1 MSMKDIFEK
10 GGEGMKDFKLPS
22 FRFRKSLWI
31 ILGLLVLSFV
41 LFPAFARFYT
51 DYLWFEALDLT
62 SVFWTRIIPQW
73 ILFAVAAAAAF
84 LIFAFSWLRARRGAK
99 KLDESGETPLHAKGA
114 GFMVLGAAVLLS
126 VMNGLGVR
134 GEWAMV
140 LRFLNRTPFGH
151 TDPIFGKDVGFYVFQ
166 LPFYDFLQ
174 DWLLGVLVTALL
186 GSALIYVMGWLP
198 KIREENRFSFP
209 PQARRQLTF
218 LGAAAVF
225 AWGAGFWIQRFDL
238 LFSASGVVFG
248 AGYTDIHARLLAI
261 NIMLALSAIVGVLLL
276 LNIFKRTWKMAAIA
290 VVLLVATNIVVMG
303 IYPGIVQKYIV
314 EPNEFQ
320 KEQPYIRYNID
331 KTLTAYGLDSLNIV
345 DYSPETTVT
354 AEDID
359 KEEDIIRNVRLWD
372 YRPLLRSYKQLQEIR
387 SYYDFEDVDIDRY
400 TFDGN
405 YRQVMLSTRELDLA
419 QLQSPSWVNM
429 HLEFTHG
436 YGITMNP
443 VNEVDR
449 EGKPV
454 FFIKDLPPEINVPLT
469 IDRPQIYYGE
479 KRQPYVLVMTK
490 TKEFD
495 YPMGSANVRTTY
507 EGSGG
512 VGIGSLLRRLAFA
525 VRFADSQIL
534 FTDATLPESR
544 IMFHRSIGE
553 RVRKV
558 APFLFYDS
566 DPYMTVQDGRLVWI
580 QDAYTVTDSYPYSE
594 PVNIS
599 GGRINY
605 IRNSVKIAVDAY
617 DGHMTFYVADPDDPL
632 IQTWAKIFPDMF
644 TSMDEASEAFC
655 AHRRY
660 PKGLFSIQS
669 EIFRTYHMEDANT
682 FYNKEDVWEFP
693 KAGVSGALDAY
704 YLVMRLAGEEKAEFM
719 LISPFTPSGR
729 DNMIAWIAGRSDP
742 PNYGELLVYKFP
754 KQQLIYGPRQ
764 VEALIDQ
771 TPEISAQLSLW
782 SQRGSDVIRGNLLVI
797 PMGESLLYVQPL
809 YLRASNSDLPELK
822 RVIVSSGGRVAWA
835 ENLDDALENLLGS
848 RPIAAP
854 EPTEEGG
861 IEIDE
866 QTLETGRPRVSP
878 EAPEG
883 SPAELARRAEQHFE
897 AAQDALQRGDWA
909 RYGEELESLEAL
921 IRQLVTVTGGMTGE
935 TP

>member
-1 MSMKDIFEK
+1 MSMKDIFKK
-10 GGEGMKDFKLPS
+10 GGEGTKDFKLPS
-22 FRFRKSLWI
+22 FKFKKGLWI
-31 ILGLLVLSFV
+31 ILGLLILAFV

-51 DYLWFEALDLT
+51 DYLWYGALDLT

-73 ILFAVAAAAAF
+73 ILFAVATAAAF
-84 LIFAFSWLRARRGAK
+84 LVFVFSWIRARRGAK
-99 KLDESGETPLHAKGA
+99 KLDTNGETPLHARGS
-114 GFMVLGAAVLLS
+114 GIIVMAAAILLS

-151 TDPIFGKDVGFYVFQ
+151 TDPIFGKDVGFYVFE
-166 LPFYDFLQ
+166 LPFYSFLQ
-174 DWLLGVLVTALL
+174 DWLLGVLITALL
-186 GSALIYVMGWLP
+186 GAALIYIIGWLP

-218 LGAAAVF
+218 MGAIAVF
-225 AWGAGFWIQRFDL
+225 AWGAGFWLKRFDL
-238 LFSASGVVFG
+238 LFSAAGVVFG

-261 NIMLALSAIVGVLLL
+261 NIMLVLSVIVGALLL
-276 LNIFKRTWKMAAIA
+276 LNIFRRTWKMAAIA

-303 IYPGIVQKYIV
+303 VYPGIVQKYIV
-314 EPNEFQ
+314 EPNEFN
-320 KEQPYIRYNID
+320 KEEPYIRHNID
-331 KTLTAYGLDSLNIV
+331 STLKAYGLDSLEV
-345 DYSPETTVT
+345 VAYVPETSVT
-354 AEDID
+354 AGDID
-359 KEEDIIRNVRLWD
+359 KDEDIIRNIRLWD

-387 SYYDFEDVDIDRY
+387 SYYDFEDIDIDRY
-400 TFDGN
+400 TFDGT
-405 YRQVMLSTRELDLA
+405 YRQVMLSARELDLG

-436 YGITMNP
+436 YGVTMNP

-469 IDRPQIYYGE
+469 VDRPQIYYGE
-479 KRQPYVLVMTK
+479 KRQPYVLVKTT

-495 YPMGSANVRTTY
+495 YPMGNDNVRTTY
-507 EGSGG
+507 EGTGG

-534 FTDATLPESR
+534 FTNAVLPESR
-544 IMFHRSIGE
+544 IMFYRSIGE
-553 RVRKV
+553 RVRNV
-558 APFLFYDS
+558 APFLVYDN
-566 DPYMTVQDGRLVWI
+566 DPYLTIQDGDLIWI
-580 QDAYTVTDSYPYSE
+580 QDAYTITNSYPYSE
-594 PVNIS
+594 PVNIT

-605 IRNSVKIAVDAY
+605 IRNSVKIAINAY
-617 DGHMTFYVADPDDPL
+617 NGKMTFYVADPQDPL
-632 IQTWAKIFPDMF
+632 IQTWSRIFPDLF
-644 TSMDEASEAFC
+644 TPMEEAPDSFC

-660 PKGLFSIQS
+660 PKGLFNIQS

-693 KAGVSGALDAY
+693 KGGVSGALEDY
-704 YLVMRLAGEEKAEFM
+704 YLVMRLAGAEKAEFM

-729 DNMIAWIAGRSDP
+729 DNMIAWIAGRSDE
-742 PNYGELLVYKFP
+742 PNYGELVVYAFP

-771 TPEISAQLSLW
+771 TPEISAQISLW
-782 SQRGSDVIRGNLLVI
+782 SQRGSSVIRGNLLVI

-809 YLRASNSDLPELK
+809 YLQATNSDLPELK

-835 ENLDDALENLLGS
+835 ERLDEALNNLLGS
-848 RPIAAP
+848 VPIAAL
-854 EPTEEGG
+854 EPTEEGDIALREG
-861 IEIDE
+861 
-866 QTLETGRPRVSP
+866 TAGKPAMPLEL
-878 EAPEG
+878 PEG
-883 SPAELARRAEQHFE
+883 TPAELANRAQKHLE
-897 AAQDALQRGDWA
+897 AAQEAAQQGDWG
-909 RYGEELESLEAL
+909 RYGEELQNLEEI
-921 IRQLVTVTGGMTGE
+921 IRQLVTVTGGTMEE

>member
-22 FRFRKSLWI
+22 FKFKKSLLV
-31 ILGLLVLSFV
+31 ILGLLILAFV

-51 DYLWFEALDLT
+51 DYLWYDALDLT

-73 ILFAVAAAAAF
+73 ILFAVATVAAF
-84 LIFAFSWLRARRGAK
+84 LIFSFSWLKARRGAK
-99 KLDESGETPLHAKGA
+99 KLDEKGETPLHARGS
-114 GFMVLGAAVLLS
+114 GIIVMAAAILLS

-151 TDPIFGKDVGFYVFQ
+151 TDPIFGKDVGFYVFE
-166 LPFYDFLQ
+166 LPFYSFLQ
-174 DWLLGVLVTALL
+174 DWLLGVLITALL

-209 PQARRQLTF
+209 PQARRHLTF
-218 LGAAAVF
+218 MGAIAVF
-225 AWGAGFWIQRFDL
+225 AWGAGFWIERFDL

-261 NIMLALSAIVGVLLL
+261 NIMLALSAIVGALLL

-290 VVLLVATNIVVMG
+290 VVLLVTTNIVIMG

-314 EPNEFQ
+314 EPNEFN
-320 KEQPYIRYNID
+320 KEEPYIRHNID
-331 KTLTAYGLDSLNIV
+331 STLKAYGLDSLEVV
-345 DYSPETTVT
+345 DYVPETTVT
-354 AEDID
+354 AGDID
-359 KEEDIIRNVRLWD
+359 KDEDIIRNVRLWD

-400 TFDGN
+400 TFDGT
-405 YRQVMLSTRELDLA
+405 YRQVMLSARELDLG

-436 YGITMNP
+436 YGVTMNP

-454 FFIKDLPPEINVPLT
+454 FFIKDLPPEIDVPLT

-479 KRQPYVLVMTK
+479 KQQPYVLVKTT

-495 YPMGSANVRTTY
+495 YPMGNDNVRTTY
-507 EGSGG
+507 EGTGG

-534 FTDATLPESR
+534 FTNAVLPESR
-544 IMFHRSIGE
+544 IMFYRSIGE
-553 RVRKV
+553 RTRTV
-558 APFLFYDS
+558 APFLVYDS
-566 DPYMTVQDGRLVWI
+566 DPYLTIQEGNLIWI
-580 QDAYTVTDSYPYSE
+580 QDAYTITDSYPYSE
-594 PVNIS
+594 PVNIT
-599 GGRINY
+599 GGKINY
-605 IRNSVKIAVDAY
+605 IRNSVKIAINAY
-617 DGHMTFYVADPDDPL
+617 NGKMTFYVADSEDPL
-632 IQTWAKIFPDMF
+632 IQTWAKIFPDLF
-644 TSMDEASEAFC
+644 TPMEEAPDSFC

-660 PKGLFSIQS
+660 PKGLFTIQS

-704 YLVMRLAGEEKAEFM
+704 YLVMRLAGADKAEFM

-729 DNMIAWIAGRSDP
+729 DNMIAWIAGRSDN
-742 PNYGELLVYKFP
+742 PNYGELVVYAFP

-771 TPEISAQLSLW
+771 TPEISAQISLW
-782 SQRGSDVIRGNLLVI
+782 SQRGSAVIRGNLLVI

-809 YLRASNSDLPELK
+809 YLQATNSDLPELK

-835 ENLDDALENLLGS
+835 ERLDEALNNLLGTV
-848 RPIAAP
+848 PIAAL
-854 EPTEEGG
+854 EPTEEGDIALREDTAEKPG
-861 IEIDE
+861 MP
-866 QTLETGRPRVSP
+866 LEL
-878 EAPEG
+878 PEG
-883 SPAELARRAEQHFE
+883 SPAELANRAEKHLE
-897 AAQDALQRGDWA
+897 AAQEAAQQGDWG
-909 RYGEELESLEAL
+909 RYGEELQNLEEI
-921 IRQLVTVTGGMTGE
+921 IRQLVTVTGGTMEE